1 MYYYK
6 YTEGKIFSLD
16 DQYEPVDSK
25 KNNINCTDLQIN
37 YYNPTCPKSIP
48 HNDSY
53 NFLNRKNYYLNI
65 GNEEELNYEEE
76 TIIDEDLSIYLVKK
90 AQSNN
95 KRIESNESKE
105 DKNINSIPNDPTS
118 PTSILFNP
126 QSNSSFFFG
135 GPDPFS
141 EIEYEN
147 FQIYQQCINP
157 IKTNQ
162 LNTKR
167 IESNELKENHIINK
181 NVIITPHNNIQK
193 EKIPLPNI
201 IPNDKTA
208 INTFTLTQ
216 IEKTAATSTTKF
228 KRSKTF
234 EETLEKKEKKR
245 TIYNKQN
252 MGRKKKEEKEV
263 GENKTVNDKYRPDN
277 IRLRYK
283 RGFLSC
289 LIDFSNFLIGLSPKL
304 KNKGKIKKLDNNIV
318 LNTKKEHILAMLNT
332 PAKIYLSKNINKK
345 SKKLS
350 KDHNEQLIKYIYEVN
365 EIKVTK
371 VLDKN
376 MGELMNI
383 FCKNI
388 IIYDNYNYFTLQY
401 YIDNVLKKKMNEN
414 ELYISKFIYQALN
427 YEEIYKKLDGRSEG
441 K

>member
-263 GENKTVNDKYRPDN
+263 GENKTVNNKYRPDN

>member
-1 MYYYK
+1 M
-6 YTEGKIFSLD
+6 FSLD

-90 AQSNN
+90 AWSNN

-135 GPDPFS
+135 GPNPFS

-147 FQIYQQCINP
+147 FPIHQQCINP

-162 LNTKR
+162 LNNKR

-201 IPNDKTA
+201 IPNDKTT

-388 IIYDNYNYFTLQY
+388 IIYGNYKYFTLQY

>member
-135 GPDPFS
+135 GPNPFS

-147 FQIYQQCINP
+147 FPIHQQCINP

-263 GENKTVNDKYRPDN
+263 GENKTVNNKYRPDN

-332 PAKIYLSKNINKK
+332 PAKIYLSKNIHKK

>member
-147 FQIYQQCINP
+147 FPIHQQCINP

-162 LNTKR
+162 LNNKR
-167 IESNELKENHIINK
+167 IESNELKGNHIINK
-181 NVIITPHNNIQK
+181 KVKITPLNNIQK

-201 IPNDKTA
+201 IPNDKTT

-234 EETLEKKEKKR
+234 EETLGKKEKKR
-245 TIYNKQN
+245 AIYNKQN

>member
-76 TIIDEDLSIYLVKK
+76 TIIDEDLSINLVKK

-105 DKNINSIPNDPTS
+105 NKTINSILNDPTS

-147 FQIYQQCINP
+147 FPIHQQCINP

-162 LNTKR
+162 LNNKR
-167 IESNELKENHIINK
+167 IESNELKGNHIINK
-181 NVIITPHNNIQK
+181 KVKITPDMRSRLLSIK
-193 EKIPLPNI
+193 E
-201 IPNDKTA
+201 D
-208 INTFTLTQ
+208 
-216 IEKTAATSTTKF
+216 IEKKTDEFLENNLNNSIFLPKINNY
-228 KRSKTF
+228 KPSSPYSKIISD
-234 EETLEKKEKKR
+234 KS
-245 TIYNKQN
+245 IVNKSS
-252 MGRKKKEEKEV
+252 
-263 GENKTVNDKYRPDN
+263 DN
-277 IRLRYK
+277 IESTNS
-283 RGFLSC
+283 F
-289 LIDFSNFLIGLSPKL
+289 D
-304 KNKGKIKKLDNNIV
+304 
-318 LNTKKEHILAMLNT
+318 
-332 PAKIYLSKNINKK
+332 AKSDTVFIT
-345 SKKLS
+345 SKK
-350 KDHNEQLIKYIYEVN
+350 NN
-365 EIKVTK
+365 
-371 VLDKN
+371 
-376 MGELMNI
+376 
-383 FCKNI
+383 F
-388 IIYDNYNYFTLQY
+388 
-401 YIDNVLKKKMNEN
+401 
-414 ELYISKFIYQALN
+414 
-427 YEEIYKKLDGRSEG
+427 
-441 K
+441 

>member
-16 DQYEPVDSK
+16 DNMSVDSK

-147 FQIYQQCINP
+147 FPIHQQCINP

-162 LNTKR
+162 LNNKR
-167 IESNELKENHIINK
+167 IESNELKGNHIINK
-181 NVIITPHNNIQK
+181 KVKITPLNNIQK

-201 IPNDKTA
+201 IPNDKTT